1 MTVGY
6 FYPAAHPYIN
16 HIRYFQQC
24 EPEDDYF
31 LLCAA
36 QKGGKSPALVL
47 SNRNTQ
53 RLKTENFILKI
64 KFLKWYLSKF
74 CTEGSLFHIVSILT
88 LIAYKV
94 WFCNICVYSCTTP
107 ATLLVTLEKY
117 MFALRYRIYRLVLP
131 PALYVALMY
140 DWSQPEA
147 LSPSEPKN
155 EHDKIF
161 VGSLN
166 AYLF

>member
-1 MTVGY
+1 MTISCCVL
-6 FYPAAHPYIN
+6 HRKVVN
-16 HIRYFQQC
+16 HLTLFSQT
-24 EPEDDYF
+24 E
-31 LLCAA
+31 
-36 QKGGKSPALVL
+36 
-47 SNRNTQ
+47 TH

-64 KFLKWYLSKF
+64 KFLKRYLSKF

-107 ATLLVTLEKY
+107 ATLLVPVEEY

-140 DWSQPEA
+140 DWS
-147 LSPSEPKN
+147 
-155 EHDKIF
+155 
-161 VGSLN
+161 
-166 AYLF
+166 